1 MITFQDFEASQNKRE
16 FVFNA
21 IARHQCSAEY
31 DIALTANLY
40 DRQKNK
46 TINDYVKTM
55 FTISGAEIED
65 FTATNSKIASNFFHR
80 LNTQRCTYSLGN
92 GISFANDDDGV
103 LKKQLGD
110 KFDTRLYDVGYYALI
125 HGVSFGFWNGEKL
138 HVFELTEFVPLW
150 DENDGTLKA
159 GIRFW
164 QIDSSK
170 PMIAVLYE
178 IDGYTKYKRTQDGT
192 DENGAQLYKY
202 SVVEPKKPYK
212 ITVKENKAGDV
223 EVVGEENYSTLP
235 IVPLYGSRLK
245 QSTLVGMRSAIDSF
259 DLIRSGFANDLSD
272 CTQIYWLIENAGG
285 MEADDLARFRDKLK
299 LQHIAEVDTNDGTKV
314 TPYTQE
320 IPYQARQAY
329 LEDIRTGIYEDF
341 GGLDVHQVDAD
352 STNDHLEAAY
362 QPMDENADDFEYQL
376 IEFIQQILVVAGFAV
391 DTPVFKRNRI
401 SNTKEQVDMIML
413 EAAHLDEQTILSKLP
428 NITPDEVKEIMDRK
442 QEEDQRRFEGGGQD
456 ENDEEK

>member
-1 MITFQDFEASQNKRE
+1 MITFQDFEQAQNKRE

-31 DIALTANLY
+31 EIALTANLY

-46 TINDYVKTM
+46 TINDYVRTIY
-55 FTISGAEIED
+55 TISGAEIED

-92 GISFANDDDGV
+92 GISFANDDDNV
-103 LKKQLGD
+103 LKKKLGD
-110 KFDTRLYDVGYYALI
+110 KFDSRLYDVGYYALI
-125 HGVSFGFWNGEKL
+125 HGVAFGFWNGEKL

-159 GIRFW
+159 GILFW
-164 QIDSSK
+164 RIDPSK

-178 IDGYTKYKRTQDGT
+178 IDGYTKFKRTQDG
-192 DENGAQLYKY
+192 DDYKF
-202 SVVEPKKPYK
+202 STAESKQPYK
-212 ITVKENKAGDV
+212 ITVRQNPAGDV
-223 EVVGEENYSTLP
+223 EVIGEENYSTLP

-245 QSTLVGMRSAIDSF
+245 QSTLVGMQSAIDSF

-285 MEADDLARFRDKLK
+285 MDNDDLARFRDKLK

-320 IPYQARQAY
+320 IPYQARQSY
-329 LEDIRTGIYEDF
+329 LKDIRTGIYEDF
-341 GGLDVHQVDAD
+341 GGLDVHQVDAS

-376 IEFIQQILVVAGFAV
+376 IEFIQQILVIAGLPL
-391 DTPVFKRNRI
+391 DMPVFKRNRI
-401 SNTKEQVDMIML
+401 SNTKEQVDMVML
-413 EAAHLDEQTILSKLP
+413 EAAYLDEQTILQKLP
-428 NITPDEVKEIMDRK
+428 NITPDEVKEIMNRM
-442 QEEDQRRFEGGGQD
+442 QQEDQNRLGGGK
-456 ENDEEK
+456 EEEETEEVTEE

>member
-1 MITFQDFEASQNKRE
+1 MITFQDFEQAQNKRE

-31 DIALTANLY
+31 EIALTANLY

-46 TINDYVKTM
+46 TINDYVRTIY
-55 FTISGAEIED
+55 TISGAEIED

-92 GISFANDDDGV
+92 GISFANDDDNV
-103 LKKQLGD
+103 LKKKLGD
-110 KFDTRLYDVGYYALI
+110 KFDSRLYDVGYYALI
-125 HGVSFGFWNGEKL
+125 HGVAFGFWNGEKL

-164 QIDSSK
+164 RIDPSK

-178 IDGYTKYKRTQDGT
+178 IDGYTKFKRTQDG
-192 DENGAQLYKY
+192 DYYKF
-202 SVVEPKKPYK
+202 SSAESKQPYK
-212 ITVKENKAGDV
+212 ITVRQNPAGDV
-223 EVVGEENYSTLP
+223 EVIGEENYSTLP

-245 QSTLVGMRSAIDSF
+245 QSTLVGMQSAIDSF

-285 MEADDLARFRDKLK
+285 MDNDDLARFRDKLK

-320 IPYQARQAY
+320 IPYQARQSY
-329 LEDIRTGIYEDF
+329 LKDIRTGIYEDF
-341 GGLDVHQVDAD
+341 GGLDVHQVDAS

-376 IEFIQQILVVAGFAV
+376 IEFIQQILVIAGLPL
-391 DTPVFKRNRI
+391 DMPVFKRNRI
-401 SNTKEQVDMIML
+401 SNTKEQVDMVML
-413 EAAHLDEQTILSKLP
+413 EAAYLDEQTILQKLP
-428 NITPDEVKEIMDRK
+428 NITPDEVKEIMNRM
-442 QEEDQRRFEGGGQD
+442 QQEDQNRLGGGK
-456 ENDEEK
+456 EEEETEEVTEE

>member
-21 IARHQCSAEY
+21 ISRHQNSAEY

-110 KFDTRLYDVGYYALI
+110 KFDTRLYEMGYFSLI
-125 HGVSFGFWNGEKL
+125 HGTAFGIWDGEKL
-138 HVFELTEFVPLW
+138 HVFKLTEFVPLW

-164 QIDSSK
+164 QVDSSK

-192 DENGAQLYKY
+192 DENGAPLYKY
-202 SVVEPKKPYK
+202 STAETKKVYK
-212 ITVKENKAGDV
+212 VTVKENPAGDV

-245 QSTLVGMRSAIDSF
+245 QSTLVGIQSAIDSF

-285 MEADDLARFRDKLK
+285 MDADDLARFRDKLK

-376 IEFIQQILVVAGFAV
+376 IEFIQQILVIAGLPV

-401 SNTKEQVDMIML
+401 SNTKEQIDMVML
-413 EAAHLDEQTILSKLP
+413 EAPHLDEQTLLSKLP
-428 NITPDEVKEIMDRK
+428 NITPDEVKEIMDRR
-442 QEEDQRRFEGGGQD
+442 QQEDQERFSDSNENED
-456 ENDEEK
+456 ETE